1 MSTIP
6 KTSYQSVEALT
17 RWVSRVPDFT
27 VTGTVPAN
35 AATNVPVNQTISISF
50 PIAIDATT
58 ANSTNITM
66 SHSVGRT
73 TSLHSNGSTVIIDP
87 TGNLANNTLHTVTVT
102 TAVRGLFGDAKVPFP
117 TPFVFSFT
125 TAP

>member
-1 MSTIP
+1 MKETA
-6 KTSYQSVEALT
+6 SYQEVEALT
-17 RWVSRVPDFT
+17 RWASRIPDFT

-35 AATNVPVNQTISISF
+35 AARNVPVNQTISISF

-58 ANSTNITM
+58 ANRTNITM
-66 SHSVGRT
+66 SPSVGRT
-73 TSLHSNGSTVIIDP
+73 TTLHTNGSTVIIDP
-87 TGNLANNTLHTVTVT
+87 TLNLANNTLHTITVT
-102 TAVRGLFGDAKVPFP
+102 TNVRGLFGDGKVPFP

>member
-1 MSTIP
+1 MSTA
-6 KTSYQSVEALT
+6 SYKEVEALT
-17 RWVSRVPDFT
+17 RWVSRVPNFT
-27 VTGTVPAN
+27 VSSTVPMHG
-35 AATNVPVNQTISISF
+35 ATGVSVNQTISIVF

-66 SHSVGRT
+66 SPSVGRT
-73 TSLHSNGSTVIIDP
+73 TILASNGSTVIIDP
-87 TGNLANNTLHTVTVT
+87 TLNLANNTLHTVTVT
-102 TAVRGLFGDAKVPFP
+102 TNVRGLFGDAKVPFP